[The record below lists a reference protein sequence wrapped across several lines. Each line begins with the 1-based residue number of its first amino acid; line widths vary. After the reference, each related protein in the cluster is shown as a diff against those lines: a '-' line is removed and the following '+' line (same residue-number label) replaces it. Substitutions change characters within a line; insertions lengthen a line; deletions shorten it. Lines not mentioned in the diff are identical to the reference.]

1 MRSFYFIFSAL
12 FAWIAFFP
20 LIDGGGKH
28 SLKVLLYSWV
38 SPEHMCPPMHDSS
51 AKK

>member
-1 MRSFYFIFSAL
+1 MRSFYFFSAL
-12 FAWIAFFP
+12 FAWIAFSP
-20 LIDGGGKH
+20 LIDGSGKH